1 MLIREIRIINARD
14 NKVLRTIPFHLG
26 ANFVVD
32 LELSARHN
40 KVGKT
45 TFLKLIDV
53 LMGAKDRSLIYKDKD
68 TNSTNSALKKFI
80 EDNRVA
86 AEMFLASDLED
97 NSKSDIRLRV
107 DLFPHGSQYID
118 EDKYTADNYR
128 RELNII
134 LYGNEQNTPTFR
146 QLIQSFVRVSV
157 GGDNDAFLHNI
168 ERASTAV
175 YRSVYNYLFDI
186 ADPALDKKLGDLNAE
201 KNRLLESIKQYKRLN
216 NVDDVEAQRQI
227 AAALRRDQ
235 QRFKTAMDDIVDSD
249 EYIGNRERIA
259 SIRSE
264 YSSLM
269 EMLNNLNYRI
279 ERNEEAL
286 ELAKEESSR
295 RIDSSLIRSFYEEV
309 CPMLPEVNRTFE
321 EVVDFN
327 QRISDN
333 KVQYFGA
340 IQKDLLSEKAS
351 LKAAIDSF
359 VKENIQFMSLISSDR
374 VGEYEALSEKL
385 LEVQQH
391 IGQTEEIVD
400 TLEKFAGDLNRIE
413 EAIIHCSEE
422 IAQNEKESSVYQE
435 RMDSFNSFFTPFAE
449 KINGERPILIYL
461 PDPNRFPVSITEING
476 SSTGTRKSLL
486 AAYDLAYQHFAIENN
501 LDTPRFVVH
510 DIVENIEGD
519 SLKNIVKI
527 ASQSKSQYIVAV
539 LKEKLDS
546 SGFSDEEQNR
556 YQILQLAANDK
567 LFEGTDA

>member
-1 MLIREIRIINARD
+1 MLIKEIRIVNARD
-14 NKVLRTIPFHLG
+14 SKVLRTIPFHLG

-32 LELSARHN
+32 LELSTRHN

-53 LMGAKDRSLIYKDKD
+53 LMGARDRSLIYKDKD
-68 TNSTNSALKKFI
+68 TNSINSALQKFI
-80 EDNRVA
+80 VDNQVA
-86 AEMFLASDLED
+86 AEMTLANDFGD
-97 NSKSDIRLRV
+97 DSKNDVHLRV
-107 DLFPHGSQYID
+107 DLFPRGSQYID
-118 EDKYTADNYR
+118 GDKYTADNYR

-175 YRSVYNYLFDI
+175 YRSVYNYLFGI
-186 ADPALDKKLGDLNAE
+186 ADPMLDKKLGDLNAE

-216 NVDDVEAQRQI
+216 NVDDIEAQRQI
-227 AAALRRDQ
+227 AAALKRDQ
-235 QRFKTAMDDIVDSD
+235 QRFKAAMDDIVDSG

-259 SIRSE
+259 SIRTE

-269 EMLNNLNYRI
+269 ETLDNLNYRI

-286 ELAKEESSR
+286 KLAKEESSR

-321 EVVDFN
+321 EIVDFN
-327 QRISDN
+327 QKISDN
-333 KVQYFGA
+333 KVQYFGT

-351 LKAAIDSF
+351 LKGAIDSF

-391 IGQTEEIVD
+391 IGQIEEIVD
-400 TLEKFAGDLNRIE
+400 TLEKFAKDLARIE
-413 EAIIHCSEE
+413 EAIILCSER
-422 IAQNEKESSVYQE
+422 IAQNEEKFSVYQD

-461 PDPNRFPVSITEING
+461 PDSNRFPVSITEING

-501 LDTPRFVVH
+501 IDTPRFVVH
-510 DIVENIEGD
+510 DIIENIEGV
-519 SLKNIVKI
+519 SLRNIVKI
-527 ASQSKSQYIVAV
+527 ANQSKSQYIVAV

-546 SGFSDEEQNR
+546 SGFSDEEQNK

-567 LFEGTDA
+567 LFEGVEV

>member
-45 TFLKLIDV
+45 IFLKLIDV

-86 AEMFLASDLED
+86 AEMSLASDLED